1 MICKKLLGETGRPC
15 VRCGTPM
22 VNIFRLTDT
31 IFLFDMRTVFGPP
44 RPLKTLVCPECGEVC
59 FYLEDIPDDIDDI
72 PDKFT
77 NR

>member
-1 MICKKLLGETGRPC
+1 MINKRLLGEAGRSC

-22 VNIFRLTDT
+22 VNIFRPNVP
-31 IFLFDMRTVFGPP
+31 IFLFDMRTVFGNNKPV
-44 RPLKTLVCPECGEVC
+44 KTLVCPKCGEVC

-77 NR
+77 R

>member
-1 MICKKLLGETGRPC
+1 MIIKRHLGEAGRPC

-22 VNIFRLTDT
+22 VNIFRTTPDV
-31 IFLFDMRTVFGPP
+31 FVFDMRKFLGGIQK
-44 RPLKTLVCPECGEVC
+44 PLKVLVCPECGEVC

-77 NR
+77 K

>member
-1 MICKKLLGETGRPC
+1 MRIKPFIGEAGRPC

-22 VNIFRLTDT
+22 VNIFRCLPDLDV
-31 IFLFDMRTVFGPP
+31 IDLRKILGGIQK
-44 RPLKTLVCPECGEVC
+44 PLKTLICPECGEVC

-77 NR
+77 K

>member
-1 MICKKLLGETGRPC
+1 MIDKRFLGEIGRPC

-22 VNIFRLTDT
+22 INIFRPTVA
-31 IFLFDMRTVFGPP
+31 IFLFDMRTLFGGSQKPV
-44 RPLKTLVCPECGEVC
+44 KTLVCPECGEVC

-77 NR
+77 K